1 MLDMEV
7 MLKMDLGK
15 DKRMVVMLDMEV
27 MLRMSGDKTKKM
39 MIMSDME
46 VMLRSLR
53 MSGDKTK
60 KKMMSDGGNVE
71 DGLGIRRWQERMR
84 AIIKDIEPLRIS
96 LSRTAEAGE

>member
-1 MLDMEV
+1 
-7 MLKMDLGK
+7 
-15 DKRMVVMLDMEV
+15 MVVILDMEV
-27 MLRMSGDKTKKM
+27 MLRMSGDKMKKM

-46 VMLRSLR
+46 VMLR
-53 MSGDKTK
+53 MSGDKMK

-71 DGLGIRRWQERMR
+71 DRLGIRHWQERMR